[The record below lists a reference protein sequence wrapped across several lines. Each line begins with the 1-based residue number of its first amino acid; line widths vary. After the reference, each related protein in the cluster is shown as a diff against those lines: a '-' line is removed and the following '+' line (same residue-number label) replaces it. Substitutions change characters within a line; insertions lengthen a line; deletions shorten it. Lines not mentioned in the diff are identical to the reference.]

1 MFGVK
6 ILKVIFSYYKLITIP
21 FKVPPPPP
29 GGQYTLLNDAALFK
43 IFLELIFR
51 MFFNILTTIRIII
64 TTLNFWENPKD
75 TRCPIW

>member
-21 FKVPPPPP
+21 FKVPPL

-51 MFFNILTTIRIII
+51 MFFNILTTIRNII